1 MTGRNKKGQREE
13 CKKKEEET
21 KRGVVKG
28 ERLVK
33 QRRREEKRDYS
44 GVTDEYEEIKRNK
57 IEDNNWGHFFFNVWE
72 LGTKLM
78 QLFQSFTLHM
88 L

>member
-33 QRRREEKRDYS
+33 QRRKEEKRDYS

-57 IEDNNWGHFFFNVWE
+57 IEDNNWGHFFTRCN
-72 LGTKLM
+72 LGV
-78 QLFQSFTLHM
+78 
-88 L
+88 

>member
-33 QRRREEKRDYS
+33 QRRREENRDYS

-57 IEDNNWGHFFFNVWE
+57 IEDNNWGHFFQGATWVFSISC
-72 LGTKLM
+72 K
-78 QLFQSFTLHM
+78 
-88 L
+88 